1 MSAIAITEN
10 NVPEEFDESLQD
22 MNKEI
27 SELCT
32 IYGAMDIVKKVFN
45 MHLIPR
51 MTFGY
56 NLRAGFSSL
65 TRLL

>member
-10 NVPEEFDESLQD
+10 DVPEEFDESLQD
-22 MNKEI
+22 INKEI

-45 MHLIPR
+45 VYLIPR

-56 NLRAGFSSL
+56 NLRAGFPSF
-65 TRLL
+65 TPLL